1 MSKKEIIGLFVAG
14 IIFAIVLA
22 GVLLLKLIDTAQAI
36 QIVLSFVLVLITTI
50 YVKRT
55 ADIAQATREQAQATV
70 KQADASVKMA
80 KEIEEQRY
88 SENLP
93 LLVPT
98 IPDILPSE
106 KLFYEA
112 IASGVG
118 VKVIWCNVGKGVAIN
133 SRFSFWTAPTSP
145 GKAHFF
151 PSREY
156 LILEVGSKKAVDYN
170 EILNDGELRDI
181 PEKYCPHLL
190 SEYQDIY
197 ERKITTV
204 QEFRIDV
211 KRVSLGE
218 LYFTVNGRRLGKEET
233 PND

>member
-1 MSKKEIIGLFVAG
+1 MTCSDI
-14 IIFAIVLA
+14 
-22 GVLLLKLIDTAQAI
+22 I
-36 QIVLSFVLVLITTI
+36 QIILMGLLVVVTGVYAWRTFTI
-50 YVKRT
+50 SK
-55 ADIAQATREQAQATV
+55 ATE
-70 KQADASVKMA
+70 KQADASLKMA
-80 KEIEEQRY
+80 EETREQRY
-88 SENLP
+88 SESLP

-145 GKAHFF
+145 GKAHLF
-151 PSREY
+151 PPRESVT
-156 LILEVGSKKAVDYN
+156 LEVEGKETVDYN
-170 EILNDGELRDI
+170 EILNDGQLRDI
-181 PEKYCPHLL
+181 PEEYCPYLL
-190 SEYQDIY
+190 AEYQDIY

-204 QEFRIDV
+204 QEFRINV

-218 LYFTVNGRRLGKEET
+218 LYFTVNGRRLGEEVT
-233 PND
+233 QHD